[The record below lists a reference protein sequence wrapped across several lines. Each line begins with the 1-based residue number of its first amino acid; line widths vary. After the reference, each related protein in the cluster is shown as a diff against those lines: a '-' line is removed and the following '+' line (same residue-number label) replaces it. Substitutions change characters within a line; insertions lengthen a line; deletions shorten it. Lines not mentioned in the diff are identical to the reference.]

1 MYAVGTDNRVYPTL
15 LPNDGSTICL
25 WSLYSGFAVKKI
37 IFHDDELYGMGTDNV
52 VHLFKADDVISP
64 VTNPKSIIDFE
75 ITNVIL

>member
-1 MYAVGTDNRVYPTL
+1 
-15 LPNDGSTICL
+15 
-25 WSLYSGFAVKKI
+25 
-37 IFHDDELYGMGTDNV
+37 MGTDNV